1 MSTTRLYECRSKSLL
16 YELLEACLCV
26 QSSWEQ
32 PLLAAFVN
40 QIAWF
45 CYSAK
50 CLSSL
55 FSLPATALSTEYG
68 PLLNCLCAWNQVTEV
83 LQLIEERISAGMSEA
98 SKSSRMVI
106 YWLLKK
112 KNSYEKITNFGRPF
126 ASIFPLVECFS
137 SWRRGNARKAYFSMM
152 VTNVSSFEKHLTL
165 ILCLTHLGRRKKTK
179 EEICDLSATFGE

>member
-1 MSTTRLYECRSKSLL
+1 MRMSATRLYECRSKSLF

-83 LQLIEERISAGMSEA
+83 LQLIEERISAGMSGT

-106 YWLLKK
+106 YWLWVHWRK
-112 KNSYEKITNFGRPF
+112 KNSYKKITNFGRPF
-126 ASIFPLVECFS
+126 ASICPLVESFFFLTKGWCSEGLLFND
-137 SWRRGNARKAYFSMM
+137 GNELRQLVWETS
-152 VTNVSSFEKHLTL
+152 N
-165 ILCLTHLGRRKKTK
+165 
-179 EEICDLSATFGE
+179 ICV